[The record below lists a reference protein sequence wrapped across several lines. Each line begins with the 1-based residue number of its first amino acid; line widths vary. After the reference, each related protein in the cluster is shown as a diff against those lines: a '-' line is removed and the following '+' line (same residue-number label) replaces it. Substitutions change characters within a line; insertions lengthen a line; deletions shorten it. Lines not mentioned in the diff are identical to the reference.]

1 VIELD
6 LRLFHFLNQVLVH
19 PWLDV
24 LMPIATHPATWAV
37 ALGLGAIYL
46 AVRQG
51 DRGRRTIVAVLLAL
65 ALGDF
70 VAAQLLKP
78 AFHRLRPC
86 HDSVEVRNPGR
97 CGGRYGFPSNHATNA
112 ASVSAALGTFYPVTL
127 VATVPLA
134 LLVGWSRIY
143 LGVHYPADVVAGFLL
158 GAMVGV
164 LVAMIVLSLRR
175 SRLPEC

>member
-1 VIELD
+1 MIELD
-6 LRLFHFLNQVLVH
+6 LRLFHLLNQVLVH
-19 PWLDV
+19 PWLDL
-24 LMPIATHPATWAV
+24 LMPIATHWATWAV
-37 ALGLGAIYL
+37 TLGLVAIYL
-46 AVRQG
+46 VARQG
-51 DRGRRTIVAVLLAL
+51 DRGRRTLLSLLLAL

-86 HDSVEVRNPGR
+86 HDSVDVRTSGR

-112 ASVSAALGTFYPVTL
+112 AAVSAALGTFYPVTL

-143 LGVHYPADVVAGFLL
+143 LGVHYPADVAAGFLL
-158 GAMVGV
+158 GAGIGV
-164 LVAMIVLSLRR
+164 LVALIVRSIRK